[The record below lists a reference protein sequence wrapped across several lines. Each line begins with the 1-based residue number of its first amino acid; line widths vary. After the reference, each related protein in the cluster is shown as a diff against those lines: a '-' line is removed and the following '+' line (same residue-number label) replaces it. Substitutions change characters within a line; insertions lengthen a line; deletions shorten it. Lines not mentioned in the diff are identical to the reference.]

1 MFWRFF
7 VVCMVASYANAQ
19 QTTNGFGYY
28 IANDAVTITNY
39 TGAGG
44 AVSIPATID
53 NIPVTGIGSWA
64 FVEKTNISSILLP
77 TTVTNFGDG
86 AFNNCRSLKSI
97 AIPEGTTT
105 LNMWT
110 FGNCD
115 NLTNVILPSTLLS
128 IGNWAFS
135 DCDILETINFP
146 DNLESI
152 GNGTVGQCWNLKTV
166 NIPNTL
172 TNIGPNNFY
181 SCPNLESITVG
192 SANPAFTS
200 TDGILYNKV
209 RSLVLKFPSKK
220 QTAFYSLP
228 NSLKSIGDHA
238 FMDNYY
244 LTNLVIPNGVTN
256 IGWWSITRCKVL
268 KSVQLPSSI
277 TYISQDNFQQC
288 YNLLAIDIDSANLD
302 YFSDNGVLF
311 SRQRWYINET
321 LSARNLLYRFPNGL
335 AGNYNVPSY
344 TDAIGWHAFE
354 YSTNLTSVYIP
365 NSVTDIGGFAFWQ
378 CINLTKVTLPS
389 NLNVLRRETF
399 SSCDKIQSIVI
410 PSLVKIIES
419 SPFGFSKQPK
429 AVYFL
434 GNAPTIGT
442 YFNPSSNSI
451 FYYKP
456 GTLGWTSFSSPYVQ
470 PGLPPISLSTSLSST
485 NNISFFTFRF
495 NTFSSLQYT
504 IQKTTNLNTWS
515 NVQTVQGD
523 NTEKEFQESIA
534 DRGFYRVLQE

>member
-7 VVCMVASYANAQ
+7 LVCMVASYANAQ

-105 LNMWT
+105 LNMGT

-152 GNGTVGQCWNLKTV
+152 GTGTVGQCWNLKTV

-344 TDAIGWHAFE
+344 TDAIGWCAFQ

-389 NLNVLRRETF
+389 NLNVLSREIF